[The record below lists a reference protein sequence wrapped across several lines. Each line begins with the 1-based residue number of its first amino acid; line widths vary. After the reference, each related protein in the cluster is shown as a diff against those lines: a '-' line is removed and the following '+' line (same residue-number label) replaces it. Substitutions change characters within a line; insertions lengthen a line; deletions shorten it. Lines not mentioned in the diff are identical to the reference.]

1 MADLVLVHGTT
12 QSPAGFGPLVAAL
25 AGHGHRALAPG
36 LSTEA
41 DAGIAEHVTHLAAQL
56 PDDVARP
63 VVLAHSGA
71 GHLLPALARALNA
84 VHQIWL
90 AAAIPDYR
98 GRRSM
103 LAELQDSDFAAFNP
117 EWIGID
123 PTTDS
128 AMATYFLFHDADLAG
143 LRHGLETLARTDLT
157 TVFHETPPDDPARIS
172 SSYLLPTD
180 DRTLR
185 PAWMAATARERLGIE
200 PVELAGGHN
209 LYTASPQQVAGAIT
223 AEVDRHGPTADR
235 RGPARDLG

>member
-12 QSPAGFGPLVAAL
+12 QSPAGFAPLVAAL
-25 AGHGHRALAPG
+25 ADRGHRALAPV
-36 LSTEA
+36 LSGDA
-41 DAGIAEHVTHLAAQL
+41 DTGIAEHVEHLTAQL
-56 PDDVARP
+56 PGDLAGP

-71 GHLLPALARALNA
+71 GLLLPALARALDA

-90 AAAIPDYR
+90 AAAVPDYH
-98 GRRSM
+98 GRRSL

-123 PTTDS
+123 PTTDP
-128 AMATYFLFHDADLAG
+128 ALATYFLFHDADLAG

-157 TVFHETPPDDPARIS
+157 AVFHETPPEDPARIS

-185 PAWMAATARERLGIE
+185 PAWMAATARERLGID

-209 LYTASPQQVAGAIT
+209 LYTASPQQVAGAVT
-223 AEVDRHGPTADR
+223 AELDRHGRTADCP
-235 RGPARDLG
+235 GPAGGPG